1 MRVSMRA
8 WYGLMAMV
16 EIALREQQGR
26 VQVKEIAES
35 QGIPEEYLEQLM
47 IPLRRAGLVKSKR
60 GVHGGYVLA
69 RPARE
74 ITVRQIV
81 EALDGPILEIEPLD
95 PHLRERSRTSGI
107 TVVWE
112 RLREVMEKALD
123 EITLAQVCA
132 WELERRTQPLMF

>member
-1 MRVSMRA
+1 MRA

-60 GVHGGYVLA
+60 GVHGGYILA

-81 EALDGPILEIEPLD
+81 EALDGPILEMEPLD
-95 PHLRERSRTSGI
+95 PHLRERSRTSGVI
-107 TVVWE
+107 VVWQ
-112 RLREVMEKALD
+112 RLREAMEKALD

-132 WELERRTQPLMF
+132 WELERRTQPLMFYI